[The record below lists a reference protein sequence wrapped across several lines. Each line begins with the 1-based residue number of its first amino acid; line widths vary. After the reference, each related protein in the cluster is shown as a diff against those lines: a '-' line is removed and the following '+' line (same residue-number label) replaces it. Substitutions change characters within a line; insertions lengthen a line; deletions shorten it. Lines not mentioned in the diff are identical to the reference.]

1 MSVANLKDM
10 AVTEFS
16 VDPSVQRQLNEPRV
30 TKLAKDFN
38 PKMLGL
44 VTASKRLDGRSYIL
58 DGQHRIAAAR
68 KAGYTGYVATR
79 LYENLTVAEEARLF
93 LDLNDT
99 RKVNAMDKFLV
110 RATMGDPGALALRDA
125 LARVGLTV
133 SGTHAGGKFAAI
145 VSLERVYAGFM
156 SYAQE
161 PRIDLVEAVLTVLT
175 RAYTAQDRAAFQ
187 ANTVM
192 GVGLIIHIFGKRVDP
207 DELVAALRAIPADA
221 LAIKG
226 RSTKDLE
233 GGTGAQG
240 VAKVLLSYYNKGKS
254 TRRLEFHEFNDGL
267 ANLRKL
273 DYQTYDRMNPKNVD
287 GRRKNGGA
295 RTKRVA
301 GEPAPK
307 PELVTEPAFAMA

>member
-1 MSVANLKDM
+1 LSVESLKNM
-10 AVTEFS
+10 QVTEFV

-30 TKLAKDFN
+30 NKLAKDFN

-44 VTASKRLDGRSYIL
+44 ITASKRLDGRSYIL
-58 DGQHRIAAAR
+58 DGQHRIMAAR
-68 KAGYTGYVATR
+68 KAGYSGYVATR
-79 LYENLTVAEEARLF
+79 LYENLTVAEEAQLF

-99 RKVNAMDKFLV
+99 RKVNALDKFLV
-110 RATMGDPGALALRDA
+110 RATMGDPSAVALKDA
-125 LARVGLTV
+125 LERVGLRV

-156 SYAQE
+156 SYASE
-161 PRIDLVEAVLTVLT
+161 PRIDLVEAVLQILT
-175 RAYTAQDRAAFQ
+175 RAYGAQERKAFQ

-192 GVGLIIHIFGKRVDP
+192 GVGLILHIFGKRVDA
-207 DELVAALRAIPADA
+207 DDLVDALRSIPADA

-267 ANLRKL
+267 AKLRRM
-273 DYQTYDRMNPKNVD
+273 DYLTYDRMNPRNVD
-287 GRRKNGGA
+287 GRRRGE
-295 RTKRVA
+295 KRVA
-301 GEPAPK
+301 GSPAPKPK
-307 PELVTEPAFAMA
+307 PELVTEPAF